1 MDKDNEKLFTEFP
14 PVSTEAW
21 EEVIVKDLKGADYE
35 RKLIWRTDEGFN
47 VRPYYR
53 AEDLKEIGYL
63 NTLPDTFPYTRGHK
77 SQNNAWEIIQEMKEN
92 DIAEANSIAKE
103 SLKKGATLIAFSA
116 KNVKSYDDLAKL
128 LDGIDLNKNGVRFN
142 HAKEPLALIKDFIQY
157 IDKKGFEKEKVYG
170 GLSFDPITC
179 YLKRGSFRTSKEAA
193 LSTAVE
199 LITLTDDMPKFK
211 VLNIKG
217 IDIHNAGATIVQEL
231 SHALAIAAEYMN
243 FLTDKGIA
251 PEKAARKIEMSLSVG
266 SNYFMEIAKLRAIRL
281 LWSTMV
287 AAYNPKC
294 ECAYKLSINSIA
306 SSWNKTLYDP
316 YVNMLRST
324 TEGMAAAIGGADG
337 ILLQPF
343 DIAYKKDDDFSRR
356 ISRNAQII
364 LKEEAYFDKV
374 IDPAA
379 GSYYIENL
387 TNSIAEQTWKHF
399 QEIEAEGGMLTAI
412 DNGTIIAEIEKSC
425 QKRDMDIAT
434 RKYIL
439 LGTNQFPNIN
449 ETMADKIED
458 KGEHCQC
465 ECRLKSYRGAMA
477 FEEIRLATERYTK
490 EHKRPKVFLLKVGN
504 LAMRQARAGFIT
516 NFFGCAGYEILDNS
530 GFATVE
536 DGLQAAIKAEADI
549 IAVCSSDEEYETLGI
564 EASKATKEKYP
575 KALLIIAGNPVC
587 AEALKAAGTDDFIH
601 VKCNVL
607 ETLKRYNSILL
618 K

>member
-53 AEDLKEIGYL
+53 AEDLKGIDYL

-77 SQNNAWEIIQEMKEN
+77 SDNNSWEIIQEVKEN
-92 DIAEANSIAKE
+92 DLAKANEIARE
-103 SLKKGATLIAFSA
+103 SLKKGATLVAFSA
-116 KNVKSYDDLAKL
+116 KNVNSYEDIEKL
-128 LDGIDLNKNGVRFN
+128 LAGIDLNKNGVRFN
-142 HAKEPLALIKDFIQY
+142 HTKEPLALVKNFIQY
-157 IDKKGFEKEKVYG
+157 VEKQGFEKEKVYG
-170 GLSFDPITC
+170 GISYDPITC
-179 YLKRGSFRTSKEAA
+179 YLKRGSFRTSQEEAFA
-193 LSTAVE
+193 AAAE
-199 LITLTDDMPKFK
+199 MITLTDDMPKFK

-217 IDIHNAGATIVQEL
+217 IDIHNAGAGIVQEL
-231 SHALAIAAEYMN
+231 SYALAIAAEYMTY
-243 FLTDKGIA
+243 LTDKGLA

-281 LWSTMV
+281 LWSTMIN
-287 AAYNPKC
+287 AYNPKC

-337 ILLQPF
+337 ISLQPF

-374 IDPAA
+374 VDPAA

-387 TNSIAEQTWKHF
+387 TNSIAEQTWKQF
-399 QEIEAEGGMLTAI
+399 REIEANGGMLTAI
-412 DNGTIIAEIEKSC
+412 ENGTIIAEIEKSC

-458 KGEHCQC
+458 KGEECHCD
-465 ECRLKSYRGAMA
+465 CRLKSYRGAMA
-477 FEEIRLATERYTK
+477 FEEIRLATERYSK
-490 EHKRPKVFLLKVGN
+490 EHHRPKVFLLKVGN

-530 GFATVE
+530 GFATVD
-536 DGLQAAIKAEADI
+536 DGLQAAMKAEADI
-549 IAVCSSDEEYETLGI
+549 IAICSSDEEYETLGV
-564 EASKATKEKYP
+564 EGAKLCKEKYP
-575 KALLIIAGNPVC
+575 KAVFIIAGNPVC
-587 AEALKAAGTDDFIH
+587 AEALKEAGADDFIH

-607 ETLKRYNSILL
+607 DTLKRYNSILL